1 MKLGT
6 KIALGFTAVLA
17 TGVTLGSVAV
27 YTMNASVE
35 RSTALSARYVPKAD
49 MAVNIERATASA
61 MISARTY
68 GLTSN
73 EKFLIA
79 TRKSLVEMDDHIKD
93 ATALAKDQ
101 NLPLFAAD
109 IEKART
115 HGAEFTSL
123 VKETEDYTGKLAKV
137 YESMNVSAA
146 EMMKS
151 AIELQDRQSVRM
163 RLEIADESGTAAPSA
178 APSAA
183 ANEAV
188 ATKGWA
194 TPGASIA
201 PGAEAKP
208 VAASVPANSS
218 EKLLGRFEKVS
229 LISEVIESMGKIR
242 VAAWKGQ
249 ALRNMTYLTEVLP
262 EFDKT
267 EQAFKRL
274 KEIMLQPADIQA
286 LDVVIKG
293 TAEYK
298 RDVTEMTT
306 LFKELSAVGVKRVD
320 AGEKLMEVVGGA
332 AEEGVKQ
339 SLKEA
344 TDSMTSLQGS
354 SQTVLVGLAVMI
366 ISGVLL
372 AFFITRGITLALMRM
387 ITDLAACSNETASAA
402 EQVAGGAQSL
412 ADGTSKTAAA
422 LEETSASLEEM
433 GSMVKQTAASSSS
446 AATLASEGRQ
456 AGERGSLAMVELA
469 KAIQDIKANADQ
481 TAKIVKTI
489 DEIAFQTNL
498 LALNAAVEAA
508 RAGDAGKGFAV
519 VAEEVRNLA
528 QRAGEAAR
536 NTATLIENSV
546 KAADNGVILAK
557 NVNEI
562 VGQSTTASRK
572 INDLVA
578 EIAASAKEVSQGI
591 DQVSIAV
598 RQMDQVTQGNAAGA
612 EENSAVGEELSAQSQ
627 TLNGLV
633 VGLDVMV
640 RGLSAERQQAA
651 AHQERK
657 PKASAHQPAAQHRP
671 VLSVSSK
678 PTAKAAASTARMAI
692 PFDDDGVSDNQ
703 TLSKF

>member
-6 KIALGFTAVLA
+6 KIALGFTTVLA
-17 TGVTLGSVAV
+17 TGIALGSVAV

-35 RSTALSARYVPKAD
+35 RSAALSTRYVPKAE
-49 MAVNIERATASA
+49 MAVNIERAIADA
-61 MISARTY
+61 MLAARTY
-68 GLTSN
+68 GFTSN
-73 EKFLIA
+73 EKFLLA
-79 TRKSLVEMDDHIKD
+79 ARKSLAEVDDHIKA

-101 NLPLFAAD
+101 NLPLFAASID
-109 IEKART
+109 KARADS
-115 HGAEFTSL
+115 AEFTSL

-137 YESMNVSAA
+137 YESMNASAA

-151 AIELQDRQSVRM
+151 ANELQGSQSVKM
-163 RLEIADESGTAAPSA
+163 RREIADDSGTAAPSA

-194 TPGASIA
+194 APGAAIA

-208 VAASVPANSS
+208 VAAPVPANSS

-229 LISEVIESMGKIR
+229 LINEVIERMGKIR

-249 ALRNMTYLTEVLP
+249 ALRDMTFVTEVLP
-262 EFDKT
+262 EFDKA

-274 KEIMLQPADIQA
+274 KVIILQPADIQA
-286 LDVVIKG
+286 LDVMIKNTG
-293 TAEYK
+293 AYK
-298 RDVTEMTT
+298 GDVTEMLT
-306 LFKELSAVGVKRVD
+306 LFKELSAVGVKRAAAGD
-320 AGEKLMEVVGGA
+320 ALAQVAQGA
-332 AEEGVKQ
+332 AQEGVKQ

-354 SQTVLVGLAVMI
+354 SQTVMGGLAVMI

-387 ITDLAACSNETASAA
+387 VTDLSACSNETASAA

-469 KAIQDIKANADQ
+469 KAIQDIKTNADQ

-536 NTATLIENSV
+536 NTSTLIESSV
-546 KAADNGVILAK
+546 KAAEVGVSLAK

-578 EIAASAKEVSQGI
+578 EIAASAKEVAQGI
-591 DQVSIAV
+591 EQVSVAV
-598 RQMDQVTQGNAAGA
+598 RQMDQVTQSNAAGA

-627 TLNGLV
+627 TLNSLV

-640 RGLSAERQQAA
+640 RGASADRHQAA

-657 PKASAHQPAAQHRP
+657 PKASTQKPAAQHKP
-671 VLSVSSK
+671 VLSLSSK
-678 PTAKAAASTARMAI
+678 PATKAAPSVARKAI
-692 PFDDDGVSDNQ
+692 PFDDDGASDNQ

>member
-1 MKLGT
+1 
-6 KIALGFTAVLA
+6 
-17 TGVTLGSVAV
+17 
-27 YTMNASVE
+27 
-35 RSTALSARYVPKAD
+35 
-49 MAVNIERATASA
+49 
-61 MISARTY
+61 
-68 GLTSN
+68 LT
-73 EKFLIA
+73 
-79 TRKSLVEMDDHIKD
+79 
-93 ATALAKDQ
+93 
-101 NLPLFAAD
+101 
-109 IEKART
+109 
-115 HGAEFTSL
+115 
-123 VKETEDYTGKLAKV
+123 
-137 YESMNVSAA
+137 
-146 EMMKS
+146 
-151 AIELQDRQSVRM
+151 
-163 RLEIADESGTAAPSA
+163 
-178 APSAA
+178 
-183 ANEAV
+183 
-188 ATKGWA
+188 
-194 TPGASIA
+194 
-201 PGAEAKP
+201 
-208 VAASVPANSS
+208 
-218 EKLLGRFEKVS
+218 
-229 LISEVIESMGKIR
+229 
-242 VAAWKGQ
+242 
-249 ALRNMTYLTEVLP
+249 
-262 EFDKT
+262 EFDKV
-267 EQAFKRL
+267 EQALKRL
-274 KEIMLQPADIQA
+274 KEITHQPADVQA
-286 LDVVIKG
+286 LEVTIKD
-293 TAEYK
+293 TAVYK
-298 RDVTEMTT
+298 RDVIEMLTIY
-306 LFKELSAVGVKRVD
+306 KELSAIGLKRAEV
-320 AGEKLMEVVGGA
+320 GEKLKNVAQGA

-354 SQTVLVGLAVMI
+354 SQTVMGGLAVMI

-387 ITDLAACSNETASAA
+387 VTDLSACSNETASAA

-469 KAIQDIKANADQ
+469 KAIQDIKTNADQ

-536 NTATLIENSV
+536 NTSTLIESSV
-546 KAADNGVILAK
+546 KAAEVGVSLAK

-578 EIAASAKEVSQGI
+578 EIAASAKEVAQGI
-591 DQVSIAV
+591 EQVSIAV
-598 RQMDQVTQGNAAGA
+598 RQMDQVTQSNAAGA

-640 RGLSAERQQAA
+640 RGASAERQQAA
-651 AHQERK
+651 AHQGK
-657 PKASAHQPAAQHRP
+657 PKASAKKPAAQHKP
-671 VLSVSSK
+671 VLSISNKPAAKPAANVASK
-678 PTAKAAASTARMAI
+678 AI
-692 PFDDDGVSDNQ
+692 PFDDDGASDNQ

>member
-35 RSTALSARYVPKAD
+35 RSVALSTRYVPEVE

-79 TRKSLVEMDDHIKD
+79 TRKSLVEMDEHIKD
-93 ATALAKDQ
+93 AAALAKDQ
-101 NLPLFAAD
+101 DLPLFAAD
-109 IEKART
+109 IEKVRT
-115 HGAEFTSL
+115 YGAEFTSL

-146 EMMKS
+146 ELMKS
-151 AIELQDRQSVRM
+151 AIELQDGQSVKM
-163 RLEIADESGTAAPSA
+163 RREIADESGTA

-208 VAASVPANSS
+208 VAAPVPANSS

-229 LISEVIESMGKIR
+229 LINEVIERMGKIR

-249 ALRNMTYLTEVLP
+249 ALRDMTFVTEVFP
-262 EFDKT
+262 EFEKT

-274 KEIMLQPADIQA
+274 KEIILQPADIQA

-293 TAEYK
+293 TGEYK
-298 RDVTEMTT
+298 RDVTEMAIIY
-306 LFKELSAVGVKRVD
+306 KELSAVGVKRAT
-320 AGEKLMEVVGGA
+320 AGEALSQVAQGA
-332 AEEGVKQ
+332 AQEGVKL

-354 SQTVLVGLAVMI
+354 SQTMLVGLAVMI

-372 AFFITRGITLALMRM
+372 AFFITRGITIALMRM

-446 AATLASEGRQ
+446 AATLASEGRL

-640 RGLSAERQQAA
+640 RGLSAERQQAG

-678 PTAKAAASTARMAI
+678 PAAKAAASTARMAI